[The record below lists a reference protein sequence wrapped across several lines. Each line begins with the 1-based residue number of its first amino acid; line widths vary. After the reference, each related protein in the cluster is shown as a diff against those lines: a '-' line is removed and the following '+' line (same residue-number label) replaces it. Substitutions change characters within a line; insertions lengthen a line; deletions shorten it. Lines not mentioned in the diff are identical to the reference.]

1 MAPTTAVA
9 VYVPEVLAQ
18 TTALP
23 VIAVGVPGAVVPVN
37 VKVLG
42 ALLPHAL
49 FAVTEIVPEID
60 TAAKFT
66 VIVLLPLV
74 TAGIVTVDKPPEVT
88 PVGKVQVYDTA
99 LVVADTV
106 QVAELKLQILVEP
119 LKVAGVNG
127 ALLMVIVL
135 GKLLPQAALLLTT
148 DKLPEVNPAS
158 NATGKELPVV
168 VTEVYTPAELTPAG
182 KVQVYPVAPE
192 TAVAVQVAELNPHTN
207 VLPTKFA
214 GVIVTRFNA
223 IDRKA
228 LLPQLVF
235 AFTDNVPE
243 VKAGSNVTTMVLE
256 PVVAAAIVTGLVP
269 DTEVTPE
276 GSVHV

>member
-106 QVAELKLQILVEP
+106 
-119 LKVAGVNG
+119 
-127 ALLMVIVL
+127 
-135 GKLLPQAALLLTT
+135 
-148 DKLPEVNPAS
+148 
-158 NATGKELPVV
+158 
-168 VTEVYTPAELTPAG
+168 
-182 KVQVYPVAPE
+182 
-192 TAVAVQVAELNPHTN
+192 
-207 VLPTKFA
+207 
-214 GVIVTRFNA
+214 
-223 IDRKA
+223 
-228 LLPQLVF
+228 
-235 AFTDNVPE
+235 
-243 VKAGSNVTTMVLE
+243 
-256 PVVAAAIVTGLVP
+256 
-269 DTEVTPE
+269 
-276 GSVHV
+276 

>member
-18 TTALP
+18 TTVLP

-42 ALLPHAL
+42 ALLLPHAL
-49 FAVTEIVPEID
+49 FAVTEIEPEIEV
-60 TAAKFT
+60 AAKFT
-66 VIVLLPLV
+66 VIVLLPLL
-74 TAGIVTVDKPPEVT
+74 TAGIVIGDDPNVEVT
-88 PVGKVQVYDTA
+88 PVGKVHVYDTA
-99 LVVADTV
+99 LAVADTV
-106 QVAELKLQILVEP
+106 YVVELKLQILVEP

-192 TAVAVQVAELNPHTN
+192 TAVAV
-207 VLPTKFA
+207 
-214 GVIVTRFNA
+214 
-223 IDRKA
+223 
-228 LLPQLVF
+228 
-235 AFTDNVPE
+235 
-243 VKAGSNVTTMVLE
+243 
-256 PVVAAAIVTGLVP
+256 
-269 DTEVTPE
+269 
-276 GSVHV
+276 